1 MKLSLSALFLVAA
14 FVNVQA
20 ASSDKSS
27 NSNIICT
34 RPNNRGS
41 GSGLGWRGFC
51 CKTDDDCHE
60 SCIKGKCNGRVDPK
74 YASPI
79 NDGTCIDTGN
89 IGSRTGEGWGNFCC
103 ETSEDCREDCVKGKC
118 TGKTHCILPKN
129 QGKGSGQGWKD
140 YCCKNSDD
148 CRDSC
153 IKGRCTGKPN
163 PKFA

>member
-1 MKLSLSALFLVAA
+1 MKLSLSVLLLVVAL
-14 FVNVQA
+14 VNVQA
-20 ASSDKSS
+20 ASSNKSS
-27 NSNIICT
+27 GSNIICT

-79 NDGTCIDTGN
+79 GDGTCVNTGN
-89 IGSRTGEGWGNFCC
+89 IGSRTGEGW
-103 ETSEDCREDCVKGKC
+103 
-118 TGKTHCILPKN
+118 
-129 QGKGSGQGWKD
+129 KD
-140 YCCKNSDD
+140 YCCESSDD

-153 IKGRCTGKPN
+153 IKGKCTGKPN
-163 PKFA
+163 PKYA